1 MKYVLGI
8 DQGATHT
15 RAALCDLR
23 GNIIGMG
30 RSHGACHAYDG
41 MDKAMRAVKA
51 ASETAME
58 QAGLACDALAVLFDG
73 CTGADWPD
81 EYGLLENALISL
93 GLCPNVHVTNDAV
106 IALRGGTEAS
116 YGAILIAGSGGGCA
130 VISPSGEKFIYH
142 YYHDSDLQGGSA
154 LGRRA
159 LNAIYRAETGREPAT
174 LLANMALA
182 KFGLPNVDAL
192 LRADMEHRLP
202 ADEIKHIAPLI
213 FQAACQGD
221 HVAGKI
227 LRAFGEGMAELV
239 TAGLIRFN
247 MTGLSVDVV
256 LSGSI
261 FKGQGSL
268 LPEVIA
274 ANIHMIAP
282 KARLVNARYEPVVG
296 ALLLGLEEVGVKI
309 DGEIKSSI
317 EESSEKLNLVRVRE

>member
-1 MKYVLGI
+1 MKHVLGI
-8 DQGATHT
+8 DQGSTHT
-15 RAALCDLR
+15 RAALCDLH
-23 GNIIGMG
+23 GNIVGVG
-30 RSHGACHAYDG
+30 KSYGACHAYDG
-41 MDKAMRAVKA
+41 MDKAMSAVKS
-51 ASETAME
+51 ASEAALE
-58 QAGLACDALAVLFDG
+58 QAGLTPTAIGVLFDG

-81 EYGLLENALISL
+81 EYGLLENALLSL
-93 GLCPNVHVTNDAV
+93 GLCSNVHVANDAI
-106 IALRGGTEAS
+106 IALRGGTEAR

-130 VISPSGEKFIYH
+130 IISPGGEKFIYQ
-142 YYHDSDLQGGSA
+142 YYHDDDLQGGGA

-159 LNAIYRAETGREPAT
+159 LNLIYRAETGREPAT
-174 LLANMALA
+174 RLTGLVLA

-192 LRADMEHRLP
+192 LRADAEHRLP
-202 ADEIKHIAPLI
+202 ADEIRHIAPLI

-221 HVAGKI
+221 HVACKI

-239 TAGLIRFN
+239 TAGLMRFN
-247 MTGLSVDVV
+247 MTGLDVDVV

-296 ALLLGLEEVGVKI
+296 ALLLGLEEVGVKVDEQI
-309 DGEIKSSI
+309 RRNIEDSSQ
-317 EESSEKLNLVRVRE
+317 ELNLVRVRE